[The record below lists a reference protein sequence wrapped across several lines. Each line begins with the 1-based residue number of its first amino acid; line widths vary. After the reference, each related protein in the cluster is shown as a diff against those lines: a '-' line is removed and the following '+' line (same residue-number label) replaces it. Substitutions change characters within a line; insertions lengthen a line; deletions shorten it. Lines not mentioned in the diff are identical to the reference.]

1 MPHHES
7 HTHKHYTKLYN
18 TQKEEII
25 ENMERRKG
33 QLQHML
39 EESRDKL
46 ARHLAG
52 EKVFEDDEV
61 RNTAEWD
68 NPKHTHT
75 HVRTCHS

>member
-1 MPHHES
+1 
-7 HTHKHYTKLYN
+7 
-18 TQKEEII
+18 
-25 ENMERRKG
+25 MERRKG

-39 EESRDKL
+39 EESKDKL

-61 RNTAEWD
+61 RQSQTEWD

-75 HVRTCHS
+75 HM